1 MRVTAWNDGGDG
13 YGIRVGEANRDRYF
27 DQAWSGIEV
36 EIAGVICQ
44 FRLAGSFWGDA
55 PEFRGRQIGDWL
67 RLQGLAYWP
76 VGSPPALELTP
87 LGDNRFRLTPPDSS
101 LQPSLFEK
109 RS

>member
-27 DQAWSGIEV
+27 DPGWPGIEV
-36 EIAGVICQ
+36 EIGGEPCQ
-44 FRLAGSFWGDA
+44 FRLAGSFWRDC
-55 PEFRGRQIGDWL
+55 PEFRGKQIGDWL

-87 LGDNRFRLTPPDSS
+87 LDGNRFRLTQPDPGP
-101 LQPSLFEK
+101 QPSLFEK

>member
-1 MRVTAWNDGGDG
+1 MRVTAWNDGGEG

-27 DQAWSGIEV
+27 DKGWGAIEV
-36 EIAGVICQ
+36 EIAGVPHQ
-44 FRLAGSFWGDA
+44 FRLASSFWGDS

-76 VGSPPALELTP
+76 VGSPPALELMP
-87 LGDNRFRLTPPDSS
+87 LGGNRFRLTPPDPTV
-101 LQPSLFEK
+101 QPSLFEK